1 MSVDGKGLLV
11 IISAPS
17 GAGKDASIERLV
29 KKVPDAVVYVTAT
42 SRKPR
47 PGEVDGVRYY
57 FYTPEKFRQEIEAGN
72 FFEWS
77 IVHGE
82 FKGVR
87 RDILGDTLRDH
98 KIVIVK
104 PDPQGMR
111 KIKSQLPEAL
121 TIFIM
126 PPSIEALQRR
136 LEHRGTE
143 TPEQRAVR
151 LRNAEIEMAAAP
163 EYDYVV
169 VNEDGKLDET
179 VDKIAEIIKKE
190 AKRPRHYELRRRV
203 PLRSRSSPAFGA
215 QRARSPIRCPKLS
228 CSSLGSSFV
237 SGSARVPSQASSYGS
252 MRRTRE
258 RSARSTRSCTRSR
271 CSDRTSSLSRRGSR
285 PSTAP
290 ASPTR
295 YARCCRPLSRAARA
309 SVCPPRVVT
318 GVKPSSH

>member
-1 MSVDGKGLLV
+1 VTAIDGKGLLV
-11 IISAPS
+11 IITAPS
-17 GAGKDASIERLV
+17 AGGKDTVIDRLV
-29 KKVPDAVVYVTAT
+29 QKLDDAVVYVTAT

-47 PGEVDGVRYY
+47 PGELDGVRYY
-57 FYTPEKFRQEIEAGN
+57 FYSPEKFRQEIEAGN

-87 RDILGDTLRDH
+87 GDILGDTLRSH

-111 KIKSQLPEAL
+111 IIKSQLPEVL

-169 VNEDGKLDET
+169 VNEDGKLDQT
-179 VDKIAEIIKKE
+179 VDDIARIIREESKK
-190 AKRPRHYELRRRV
+190 PRHYDL
-203 PLRSRSSPAFGA
+203 
-215 QRARSPIRCPKLS
+215 
-228 CSSLGSSFV
+228 
-237 SGSARVPSQASSYGS
+237 
-252 MRRTRE
+252 
-258 RSARSTRSCTRSR
+258 
-271 CSDRTSSLSRRGSR
+271 
-285 PSTAP
+285 
-290 ASPTR
+290 
-295 YARCCRPLSRAARA
+295 
-309 SVCPPRVVT
+309 
-318 GVKPSSH
+318 

>member
-1 MSVDGKGLLV
+1 MTDIDAKGLLV

-17 GAGKDASIERLV
+17 AGGKDAVIDQLV
-29 KKVPDAVVYVTAT
+29 QKLDDAVVYVTAT

-57 FYTPEKFRQEIEAGN
+57 FYSPEKFRKEIEAGN

-77 IVHGE
+77 IVHDE

-87 RDILGDTLRDH
+87 GDILGDTLRSH

-111 KIKSQLPEAL
+111 IIRSQLPEVL

-126 PPSIEALQRR
+126 PPSIDALERR

-151 LRNAEIEMAAAP
+151 LRNAVIEMAGAP

-169 VNEDGKLDET
+169 VNEDGKLEQT
-179 VDKIAEIIKKE
+179 VDEIAKIIRKESKKPS
-190 AKRPRHYELRRRV
+190 R
-203 PLRSRSSPAFGA
+203 RSR
-215 QRARSPIRCPKLS
+215 
-228 CSSLGSSFV
+228 
-237 SGSARVPSQASSYGS
+237 
-252 MRRTRE
+252 
-258 RSARSTRSCTRSR
+258 
-271 CSDRTSSLSRRGSR
+271 
-285 PSTAP
+285 
-290 ASPTR
+290 
-295 YARCCRPLSRAARA
+295 
-309 SVCPPRVVT
+309 
-318 GVKPSSH
+318 

>member
-1 MSVDGKGLLV
+1 VSVDGKGLLV

-17 GAGKDASIERLV
+17 GAGKDTVIDRLV
-29 KKVPDAVVYVTAT
+29 QMQKLDDAVVYVTAT

-47 PGEVDGVRYY
+47 PGEVDGLRYY
-57 FYTPEKFRQEIEAGN
+57 FYSPEKFRQEIEAGN

-87 RDILGDTLRDH
+87 RDILGDTLRSH

-121 TIFIM
+121 TVFIM

-151 LRNAEIEMAAAP
+151 LRNAEIEMAATP

-169 VNEDGKLDET
+169 VNEDGKIDET
-179 VDKIAEIIKKE
+179 ADQIAEIIKRE
-190 AKRPRHYELRRRV
+190 AKRPRHYEL
-203 PLRSRSSPAFGA
+203 
-215 QRARSPIRCPKLS
+215 
-228 CSSLGSSFV
+228 
-237 SGSARVPSQASSYGS
+237 
-252 MRRTRE
+252 
-258 RSARSTRSCTRSR
+258 
-271 CSDRTSSLSRRGSR
+271 
-285 PSTAP
+285 
-290 ASPTR
+290 
-295 YARCCRPLSRAARA
+295 
-309 SVCPPRVVT
+309 
-318 GVKPSSH
+318 

>member
-1 MSVDGKGLLV
+1 VSVDGKGLLV

-29 KKVPDAVVYVTAT
+29 KKLDDAVVYVTAT

-47 PGEVDGVRYY
+47 PGEIHGQHYY
-57 FYTPEKFRQEIEAGN
+57 FYSPEKFREEIEAGN
-72 FFEWS
+72 FLEWS
-77 IVHGE
+77 MVHGE

-87 RDILGDTLRDH
+87 RDVLGDTLRDH

-126 PPSIEALQRR
+126 PPSVESLKRR
-136 LEHRGTE
+136 LVARGTE
-143 TPEQRAVR
+143 TPEQREVR

-179 VDKIAEIIKKE
+179 VDKIVEIIRKE
-190 AKRPRHYELRRRV
+190 AKRPRHYDL
-203 PLRSRSSPAFGA
+203 
-215 QRARSPIRCPKLS
+215 
-228 CSSLGSSFV
+228 
-237 SGSARVPSQASSYGS
+237 
-252 MRRTRE
+252 
-258 RSARSTRSCTRSR
+258 
-271 CSDRTSSLSRRGSR
+271 
-285 PSTAP
+285 
-290 ASPTR
+290 
-295 YARCCRPLSRAARA
+295 
-309 SVCPPRVVT
+309 
-318 GVKPSSH
+318 

>member
-29 KKVPDAVVYVTAT
+29 KKLADAVVYVTAT

-47 PGEVDGVRYY
+47 PGEIPGKHYY
-57 FYTPEKFRQEIEAGN
+57 FYSPEKFREEIEEGN
-72 FFEWS
+72 FLEWS
-77 IVHGE
+77 MVHGE

-87 RDILGDTLRDH
+87 RDVLGETLQNH
-98 KIVIVK
+98 TIVIVK

-111 KIKSQLPEAL
+111 KIKSHLPEAL

-126 PPSIEALQRR
+126 PPSVESLKRR
-136 LEHRGTE
+136 LDHRGTE
-143 TPEQRAVR
+143 TPEQREIR

-190 AKRPRHYELRRRV
+190 TKRPRHYEL
-203 PLRSRSSPAFGA
+203 
-215 QRARSPIRCPKLS
+215 
-228 CSSLGSSFV
+228 
-237 SGSARVPSQASSYGS
+237 
-252 MRRTRE
+252 
-258 RSARSTRSCTRSR
+258 
-271 CSDRTSSLSRRGSR
+271 
-285 PSTAP
+285 
-290 ASPTR
+290 
-295 YARCCRPLSRAARA
+295 
-309 SVCPPRVVT
+309 
-318 GVKPSSH
+318 

>member
-17 GAGKDASIERLV
+17 GGGKDVVIDQLV
-29 KKVPDAVVYVTAT
+29 QKLDDAVVYVTAT

-47 PGEVDGVRYY
+47 PGEIHGKHYY
-57 FYTPEKFRQEIEAGN
+57 FYSPEKFREEIEGGN
-72 FFEWS
+72 FLEWS
-77 IVHGE
+77 MVHGE

-87 RDILGDTLRDH
+87 RDVLGETLANH

-126 PPSIEALQRR
+126 PPSVESLRRR
-136 LEHRGTE
+136 LVARGTE
-143 TPEQRAVR
+143 TPEQREIR

-179 VDKIAEIIKKE
+179 VDQIAEIIKKE
-190 AKRPRHYELRRRV
+190 AKRPRHYEL
-203 PLRSRSSPAFGA
+203 
-215 QRARSPIRCPKLS
+215 
-228 CSSLGSSFV
+228 
-237 SGSARVPSQASSYGS
+237 
-252 MRRTRE
+252 
-258 RSARSTRSCTRSR
+258 
-271 CSDRTSSLSRRGSR
+271 
-285 PSTAP
+285 
-290 ASPTR
+290 
-295 YARCCRPLSRAARA
+295 
-309 SVCPPRVVT
+309 
-318 GVKPSSH
+318 

>member
-1 MSVDGKGLLV
+1 VSVDGKGLLV

-17 GAGKDASIERLV
+17 AGGKDTVIDRLV
-29 KKVPDAVVYVTAT
+29 PKLDDAVVYVTAT

-57 FYTPEKFRQEIEAGN
+57 FYSPEKFRQEIEAGN

-87 RDILGDTLRDH
+87 GDILGDTLRSH

-111 KIKSQLPEAL
+111 KIKSLLPEAL

-126 PPSIEALQRR
+126 PPSVESLRRR
-136 LEHRGTE
+136 LTTRGTE
-143 TPEQRAVR
+143 TAEQREIR

-169 VNEDGKLDET
+169 VNEDGKIDET
-179 VDKIAEIIKKE
+179 AEQIAEIIRKE
-190 AKRPRHYELRRRV
+190 AKRPRHYDL
-203 PLRSRSSPAFGA
+203 
-215 QRARSPIRCPKLS
+215 
-228 CSSLGSSFV
+228 
-237 SGSARVPSQASSYGS
+237 
-252 MRRTRE
+252 
-258 RSARSTRSCTRSR
+258 
-271 CSDRTSSLSRRGSR
+271 
-285 PSTAP
+285 
-290 ASPTR
+290 
-295 YARCCRPLSRAARA
+295 
-309 SVCPPRVVT
+309 
-318 GVKPSSH
+318 